1 MAKQAPE
8 ERPARSTSSETT
20 FSELKKQIAE
30 RNEQVHKEAREHR
43 AKRELDQLK
52 IVSRRKLDLD

>member
-1 MAKQAPE
+1 MAKQPSE
-8 ERPARSTSSETT
+8 ERPARSTSETT

>member
-1 MAKQAPE
+1 MAKQPPE
-8 ERPARSTSSETT
+8 ERPARSTSETT